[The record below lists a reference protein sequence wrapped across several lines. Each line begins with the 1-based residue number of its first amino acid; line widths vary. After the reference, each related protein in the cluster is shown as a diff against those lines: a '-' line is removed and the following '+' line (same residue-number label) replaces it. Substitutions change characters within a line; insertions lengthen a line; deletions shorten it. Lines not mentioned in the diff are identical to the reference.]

1 KAIDSLTF
9 NTLATTSTSAT
20 FSAIATSSTSAT
32 SFSAIAIPSTTAT
45 FSAIATF
52 STSATSSAIP
62 STSATFS
69 AIATSSTSATFSA
82 PETKNATVTVSIY
95 SHNYTS
101 PHTMEYSQTFP
112 TSTASIHVSSS
123 PDIHP
128 SVDTAFTELVA
139 TKFTAIRT
147 ITLES
152 SRGEYTI
159 LGATKTMEP
168 GTSVLQT
175 SINAIISTQTSNIH
189 TTIST
194 ATKYLTISET
204 AGSVVPNCS
213 IASTPT
219 VYITACE
226 RTTECASLVSQ
237 TLSGNHTPGDV
248 DLYVVDKLNTS
259 AYRRT
264 KESEPDHRISSTM
277 IGGFG
282 IVVMSFVFAL
292 LASADLKYLARF
304 CSKNK
309 TGQIERNDE
318 SRDYNT

>member
-1 KAIDSLTF
+1 KAIDLLTF
-9 NTLATTSTSAT
+9 NTLATTSTVAT

-32 SFSAIAIPSTTAT
+32 SFSAIPSTT
-45 FSAIATF
+45 
-52 STSATSSAIP
+52 
-62 STSATFS
+62 ATFS
-69 AIATSSTSATFSA
+69 AIATSSTSAMFSA
-82 PETKNATVTVSIY
+82 PATISATVTVSIY
-95 SHNYTS
+95 AHNSTS
-101 PHTMEYSQTFP
+101 PHTMEYSLTFP
-112 TSTASIHVSSS
+112 ASSASIHVSSS

-128 SVDTAFTELVA
+128 SVDTDFTELVA
-139 TKFTAIRT
+139 TKFTTIRT
-147 ITLES
+147 TAITLES
-152 SRGEYTI
+152 SRGESTI

-168 GTSVLQT
+168 GASVLQT
-175 SINAIISTQTSNIH
+175 GTNAIIPTQTSNIL

-213 IASTPT
+213 ITSTPT
-219 VYITACE
+219 VYITACK

-248 DLYVVDKLNTS
+248 DLYVVDKHNTS

-304 CSKNK
+304 CDKNK
-309 TGQIERNDE
+309 TGQIERNE
-318 SRDYNT
+318 YREYNS